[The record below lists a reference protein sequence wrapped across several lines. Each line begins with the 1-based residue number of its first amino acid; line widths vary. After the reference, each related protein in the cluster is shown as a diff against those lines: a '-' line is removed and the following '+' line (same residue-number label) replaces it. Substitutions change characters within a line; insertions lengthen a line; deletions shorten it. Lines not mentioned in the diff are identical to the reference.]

1 MIKENISRNY
11 RNMTGWRTRRRI
23 IIFESDDWGSIR
35 MPSMDAFTRL
45 KNLGVDL
52 ESFDYASFNHNDT
65 LANRKD
71 LELLFEVLN
80 NVRDRNGNPCIFT
93 AMSVVANPDFT
104 KIRNNG
110 FQEYFYEPFT
120 ETLKKYYPNEDVFA
134 IWKEGIEKKVFVPQF
149 HGREHV
155 NVSAWL
161 KALRTGQKSAV
172 LAFDEGLW
180 GYVPD
185 LADNLKVENQ
195 AALQLTHMADLIEHK
210 KILMEG
216 LDLFYSLFGYRA
228 RYFVPPN
235 GVINNS
241 LNLVLAKNG
250 IEFRSTTNIQHES
263 TGPGK
268 SKRVI
273 HWLGQKDESGIRY
286 IIRNCFFEPSETGK
300 DWSDSCLA
308 DINAAFRWNKPAIIG
323 SHRVNYIGSL
333 NPGNRDNSLLQLQTL
348 LKTIRKKWPDIEF
361 MSTDVLG
368 AFIKQV

>member
-1 MIKENISRNY
+1 MIKDKLSRTY
-11 RNMTGWRTRRRI
+11 RNLTGWQTKRRI
-23 IIFESDDWGSIR
+23 IVFESDDWGSIR
-35 MPSMDAFTRL
+35 MPSMDSFVRL

-52 ESFDYASFNHNDT
+52 ESLDYASFNHNDT

-71 LELLFEVLN
+71 LELLFEVLKSF
-80 NVRDRNGNPCIFT
+80 RDMNANPCIFT

-110 FQEYFYEPFT
+110 FLEYFYEPFT
-120 ETLKKYYPNEDVFA
+120 ETLLKYYPNEDVFGL
-134 IWKEGIEKKVFVPQF
+134 WKEGIEKKVFFPQF

-180 GYVPD
+180 GYVPENVD
-185 LADNLKVENQ
+185 KLKVENQ
-195 AALQLTHMADLIEHK
+195 AAFQLTHLSDLSEHE
-210 KILMEG
+210 KIVKEG

-241 LNLVLAKNG
+241 LNPVLAKNG
-250 IEFRSTTNIQHES
+250 IDFRSTSKIQHES

-268 SKRVI
+268 SKKVI
-273 HWLGQKDESGIRY
+273 HWLGQKDASGIRY
-286 IIRNCFFEPSETGK
+286 IIRNCVFEPSETGK
-300 DWSDSCLA
+300 DWVDSCLA
-308 DINAAFRWNKPAIIG
+308 DINMAFRWNKPAIIC

-333 NPGNRDNSLLQLQTL
+333 NPRNRDNSLLLLQTL
-348 LKTIRKKWPDIEF
+348 LKTIRKKWPDSEF

-368 AFIKQV
+368 ALIKQN